1 MPYLIPILYVI
12 VSYTFFLLPGLFDQ
26 VVELQ
31 IISALLPFLMGVVN
45 LIVVLTVGRKWSR
58 KTLLNCTLI
67 IKYGLIPFYLIGG
80 CITIS
85 VTLAALFPLPLMV
98 LFGLV
103 TVVFLI
109 FGYGIL
115 LGAAPYAIAYLIKS
129 CKEGRHSKVVVIL
142 SGICQFLFSFDV
154 FSMMILTIKEKHL
167 VKTTIVVFAG
177 VCLATLF
184 ILLYVLS
191 IFV

>member
-80 CITIS
+80 CITHQRDTCCTVS
-85 VTLAALFPLPLMV
+85 AAVDGVVWVGHSCFPDLWIWDFVGSSAICNRLPHKIM
-98 LFGLV
+98 
-103 TVVFLI
+103 
-109 FGYGIL
+109 
-115 LGAAPYAIAYLIKS
+115 
-129 CKEGRHSKVVVIL
+129 
-142 SGICQFLFSFDV
+142 
-154 FSMMILTIKEKHL
+154 
-167 VKTTIVVFAG
+167 
-177 VCLATLF
+177 
-184 ILLYVLS
+184 
-191 IFV
+191 

>member
-67 IKYGLIPFYLIGG
+67 IKYGLILFDWRMYYHQRDT
-80 CITIS
+80 CCTVS
-85 VTLAALFPLPLMV
+85 AAVDGVVWAGHSCFPDFWVWDFVGSGAICNRLPYKIM
-98 LFGLV
+98 
-103 TVVFLI
+103 
-109 FGYGIL
+109 
-115 LGAAPYAIAYLIKS
+115 
-129 CKEGRHSKVVVIL
+129 
-142 SGICQFLFSFDV
+142 
-154 FSMMILTIKEKHL
+154 
-167 VKTTIVVFAG
+167 
-177 VCLATLF
+177 
-184 ILLYVLS
+184 
-191 IFV
+191 